1 MDGARLTTLGP
12 RDVNALLAA
21 SDLFDHPV
29 RPEWAQRF
37 LSTDGHHLV
46 LAQDAMGRPIG
57 FITGIEMTHPD
68 KGTEMF
74 VYELSV
80 KESAQRQGVGARL
93 VEAMRGIAVEQGCY
107 GMWVATAH
115 DNEAAR
121 RTYVGGGATEE
132 ENQVVA
138 VWEWREDAGS

>member
-1 MDGARLTTLGP
+1 MDGVRITTLGP

-21 SDLFDHPV
+21 SGLFDQPV

-46 LAQDAMGRPIG
+46 LARDAMGRPIG

-80 KESAQRQGVGARL
+80 KESAQRHGVGARL
-93 VEAMRGIAVEQGCY
+93 VEAMREIAVEHGCY
-107 GMWVATAH
+107 GMWVATSH

-121 RTYVGGGATEE
+121 RTYVGGGAVEE

-138 VWEWREDAGS
+138 VWDWRD

>member
-1 MDGARLTTLGP
+1 MDGVRLTTLGP

-21 SDLFDHPV
+21 SGLFDRPV

-37 LSTDGHHLV
+37 LSTDGHHLL
-46 LAQDAMGRPIG
+46 LAQDELGRPVG

-80 KESAQRQGVGARL
+80 KESAQHQGVGSRL
-93 VEAMRGIAVEQGCY
+93 LEALREIAVEQGCY
-107 GMWVATAH
+107 GMRVATGH
-115 DNEAAR
+115 DNKAAR
-121 RTYVGGGATEE
+121 RTYVSGGATEE

-138 VWEWREDAGS
+138 VWDWREGAVG